1 MKLLKSVK
9 VINKNNLFE
18 LLKNF
23 LTQYE
28 HFYNYFGL
36 YLSLLIFISCLHI
49 VACIFIF
56 IGKNQYNNWIL
67 TFGFENYDFYN
78 LYFISIYYIITTV
91 TTVGYGDLFCAT
103 PIEKIFG
110 LFMEIVGIIAYSF
123 ALSFISNYVKESSDK
138 SKEFFEKCKILEDIK
153 LSYSNFSDDLYKRI
167 YRFLKADVFDDKK
180 DNKIILNSLPISLK
194 NDLVYNMYKPIIQN
208 FFFFK
213 NFNNIDF
220 IVSVILSLK
229 PIIALRN
236 DVLMKHGDYVE
247 DIIFVKYGRLSL
259 DLPIL
264 IEDNIS
270 KNGIISN
277 TNLFNNK
284 NSFKYNYK

>member
-1 MKLLKSVK
+1 MQLLKSVK

-153 LSYSNFSDDLYKRI
+153 LSYSFFLMI
-167 YRFLKADVFDDKK
+167 YIKEF
-180 DNKIILNSLPISLK
+180 
-194 NDLVYNMYKPIIQN
+194 
-208 FFFFK
+208 
-213 NFNNIDF
+213 IDF
-220 IVSVILSLK
+220 
-229 PIIALRN
+229 
-236 DVLMKHGDYVE
+236 
-247 DIIFVKYGRLSL
+247 
-259 DLPIL
+259 
-264 IEDNIS
+264 
-270 KNGIISN
+270 
-277 TNLFNNK
+277 
-284 NSFKYNYK
+284 